1 MCKACSSDKKLT
13 KSCRLR
19 PSRST
24 DHAITMSNLRLSR
37 IPKQPI
43 KLNLNAGEQVAT
55 YRSGGHD
62 VTSQPTNAARRWA
75 STSTAVLGSAGN
87 WRTVAS

>member
-1 MCKACSSDKKLT
+1 MHTIMTAKLMSLYIVVTAALKAAVCALAH
-13 KSCRLR
+13 KSK
-19 PSRST
+19 
-24 DHAITMSNLRLSR
+24 M
-37 IPKQPI
+37 
-43 KLNLNAGEQVAT
+43 QVRASGHP
-55 YRSGGHD
+55 RSGGHKAD